1 MLAYQH
7 LELGAREMLQ
17 QLAEKAC
24 FGYHGDVLRVW
35 VLVQH
40 GYFIRLHP
48 TGGFLT
54 HAQEFI
60 LDKSEMNCK
69 TRLWHSAMGYAH
81 RFMP

>member
-1 MLAYQH
+1 MLADQH

-60 LDKSEMNCK
+60 LDKSEKSHIFTQANSRKHVMSK
-69 TRLWHSAMGYAH
+69 MWR
-81 RFMP
+81 